1 MNLQTADPA
10 GFTSRTSFAPAIR
23 VLPFFKRSADQV
35 AAPMVGF
42 LAERMAAS
50 ARRLPLPLR

>member
-1 MNLQTADPA
+1 
-10 GFTSRTSFAPAIR
+10 